1 MVMRARRIA
10 RHWLQGLRPGRRLL
24 PAAALAQIESEIK
37 AAENT
42 HAGEIRVVVETAL
55 SFGPL
60 WHKIGARERALQLF
74 ASLGVWDTRH
84 NNGVLIYV
92 LLADRAIEIVADR
105 GIAAHI
111 PPGEWQGLCN
121 EVSERFRQGDLTA
134 GCCVAV
140 QSVGRRLARFFPAS
154 DGDGNELPNQPVL
167 L

>member
-1 MVMRARRIA
+1 MAAQRIA
-10 RHWLQGLRPGRRLL
+10 RHWLQGFRPARKLL
-24 PAAALAQIESEIK
+24 PAASLAQIEGEIQ
-37 AAENT
+37 AAERT
-42 HAGEIRVVVETAL
+42 HAGEIRVAVETAL
-55 SFGPL
+55 SFGLL
-60 WHKIGARERALQLF
+60 WRKISARERALQLF
-74 ASLGVWDTRH
+74 ASLGVWDTKH

-92 LLADRAIEIVADR
+92 LLGDRAIEIVADR

-111 PPGEWQGLCN
+111 PGAEWQALCD

-140 QSVGRRLARFFPAS
+140 RSVGLRLARFFPAS

>member
-1 MVMRARRIA
+1 MAAPRIA
-10 RHWLQGLRPGRRLL
+10 RHWLQGFRPARKLL
-24 PAAALAQIESEIK
+24 PAAALAQIEAEIQ
-37 AAENT
+37 AAERT
-42 HAGEIRVVVETAL
+42 HAGEIRVAVETAL
-55 SFGPL
+55 SFAQL
-60 WHKIGARERALQLF
+60 WRKLSARERALQVF
-74 ASLGVWDTRH
+74 ASLGVWDTQH

-111 PPGEWQGLCN
+111 PPAEWQALCN

-140 QSVGRRLARFFPAS
+140 RSVGLRLARFFPAS

>member
-1 MVMRARRIA
+1 MVMRVRRIA
-10 RHWLQGLRPGRRLL
+10 RHWLQGLRPARKLL
-24 PAAALAQIESEIK
+24 PAPALAQIEGEIH
-37 AAENT
+37 AAERT
-42 HAGEIRVVVETAL
+42 HAGEIRVAVETAL
-55 SFGPL
+55 PFGPL
-60 WHKIGARERALQLF
+60 WGKVGARERALQVF
-74 ASLGVWDTRH
+74 ASLGVWDTKH

-111 PPGEWQGLCN
+111 SPAEWQGLCN
-121 EVSERFRQGDLTA
+121 ELSERFRQGDLTA

-154 DGDGNELPNQPVL
+154 GGDGDELPNQPVL

>member
-1 MVMRARRIA
+1 MRARRMA
-10 RHWLQGLRPGRRLL
+10 RHWLQGLRPARRLL
-24 PAAALAQIESEIK
+24 PEAALLQIEGEIRS
-37 AAENT
+37 AEST

-55 SFGPL
+55 SFGLL
-60 WHKIGARERALQLF
+60 WRKISARERALQLF

-84 NNGVLIYV
+84 NNGVLLYV

-111 PPGEWQGLCN
+111 PPGEWQALCN

-140 QSVGRRLARFFPAS
+140 QSVGRRLARFFPAG